1 MCVHSGTAPFSAGA
15 YSSGMELAA
24 IVADSEAALR
34 WRNWQARGA
43 ESDRRTAIR
52 MRGLMILI
60 AAAFLGWFVVRL
72 A

>member
-1 MCVHSGTAPFSAGA
+1 MTDLTAT
-15 YSSGMELAA
+15 
-24 IVADSEAALR
+24 VADPEAELR

-43 ESDRRTAIR
+43 ESDRRTAKR

-60 AAAFLGWFVVRL
+60 AAAFLVWFVVRL

>member
-1 MCVHSGTAPFSAGA
+1 MTDQ
-15 YSSGMELAA
+15 AA
-24 IVADSEAALR
+24 IVADPEAALR

-52 MRGLMILI
+52 MRRLMIFI
-60 AAAFLGWFVVRL
+60 AAAFLVWFVVRL